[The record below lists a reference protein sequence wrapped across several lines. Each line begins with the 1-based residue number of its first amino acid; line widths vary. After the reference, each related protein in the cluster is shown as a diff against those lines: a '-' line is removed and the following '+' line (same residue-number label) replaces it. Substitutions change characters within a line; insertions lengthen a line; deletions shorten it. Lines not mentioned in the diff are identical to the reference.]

1 MAKVKLVRFELAAM
15 LADSKKLVD
24 FLQRTG
30 AVNIENVKEEQFT
43 KLDTSSVCG
52 VYERGAKKAEKAL
65 KILDKY
71 CERKKS
77 LLQSFADYKEIDYNE
92 FKDMC
97 DRHEKIMNVCCAVC
111 ELSDEIDQIKI
122 DKVKKQTLIDYYT
135 PWENLDIPMSS
146 SRTQR
151 TRIFIGSFPSEFSAE
166 QIKAL
171 AAEKAPEI
179 EDFELT
185 VVSSSKTL
193 TCVAAICCEKDSEE
207 LLSVLKS
214 IGFTKPEN
222 PAKKLPKAVIAQ
234 CKEEMAQLDEDI
246 KSYTE
251 MLKKCGEK
259 YDEIRFLYDYYIMR
273 KERYEAISKS
283 GMTQRIIYIKGYVPE
298 KKSEELKFE
307 IEKRFT
313 SQIDFYEPDYENEDV
328 PVLIENGSFASGVEK
343 ISNEYSP
350 PSNNDVDPNP
360 IMAFFYYML
369 FGLMLSDAGYGLL
382 MVITALVGKYKLK
395 VVGAKK
401 KTVNFIFYNGLATMF
416 WGIMF
421 GTFFGDLIPTIMK
434 NVFHVENPPDLALWF
449 NPQKDSMKLLLFAFL
464 FGIIH
469 LYAGLAIRF
478 YNLCRHHNVIG
489 AVCDVIPVYV
499 FVTGFAIIG
508 KGFISEN
515 SAKVAEA
522 GKWLMIAGAVLIVLT
537 AGRSAKNIVGKLGGG
552 FYGLYNTT
560 TGYMSDIL
568 SYSRLLALN
577 LVTGVIGQVVNLL
590 ASMFGNIIVFIIIFL
605 IGHTINLAIN
615 LIGTYVHT
623 SRLQYV
629 EFFSKFYEGGGRCF
643 TPFAIN
649 TKYFKFKEETINE

>member
-15 LADSKKLVD
+15 LTDSKKLVD
-24 FLQRTG
+24 YLQRTG
-30 AVNIENVKEEQFT
+30 AANIENVEDEQFT
-43 KLDTSSVCG
+43 KLDTTSVAAT
-52 VYERGAKKAEKAL
+52 YERGAKKAERAL

-77 LLQSFADYKEIDYNE
+77 FLQSFADYKEIDYNE

-97 DRHEKIMNVCCAVC
+97 DRHEKIMSVCSAVC
-111 ELSDEIDQIKI
+111 EINDEIEQIKV
-122 DKVKKQTLIDYYT
+122 DKVKKQTVIDYYT
-135 PWENLDIPMSS
+135 PWESLDIPMSS

-151 TRIFIGSFPSEFSAE
+151 TRILIGSISSELSAE
-166 QIKAL
+166 QIKLLVAQC
-171 AAEKAPEI
+171 APEI
-179 EDFELT
+179 DDYELS
-185 VVSSSKTL
+185 VVSSDKML
-193 TCVAAICCEKDSEE
+193 TCIVAICCEKDSEE
-207 LLSVLKS
+207 LLAALKS
-214 IGFTKPEN
+214 VGFTKPES
-222 PAKKLPKAVIAQ
+222 PAKRLPKAVISQ
-234 CKEEMAQLDEDI
+234 CKEDIVHFDEEI
-246 KSYTE
+246 ESYTE
-251 MLKKCGEK
+251 MLKRCGEK
-259 YDEIRFLYDYYIMR
+259 YDEIRFLYDYYMIR
-273 KERYEAISKS
+273 KQRYEAVSQS
-283 GMTQRIIYIKGYVPE
+283 GMTQRIIYFKGYVPE

-307 IEKRFT
+307 IEKRFCAV
-313 SQIDFYEPDYENEDV
+313 IEFYEPDYENEDV
-328 PVLIENGSFASGVEK
+328 PVLISNGSFASGVEK

-350 PSNNDVDPNP
+350 PSNKDVDPNP
-360 IMAFFYYML
+360 VMAFFYYML

-382 MVITALVGKYKLK
+382 MVITALVAKYKLK
-395 VVGAKK
+395 VIGAKK
-401 KTVNFIFYNGLATMF
+401 KTVSFIFYNGLATIF

-421 GTFFGDLIPTIMK
+421 GTFFGDLIPTIMT

-449 NPQKDSMKLLLFAFL
+449 NPQQDSMKLLLFSFL

-478 YNLCRHHNVIG
+478 YNLCRQHNVIG
-489 AVCDVIPVYV
+489 AICDVIPVYV

-508 KGFISEN
+508 KGFLSEN
-515 SAKVAEA
+515 SAALAEA
-522 GKWLMIAGAVLIVLT
+522 GKWLMIVGAVLIVLT
-537 AGRSAKNIVGKLGGG
+537 AGRSAKNIAGKLGGG

-590 ASMFGNIIVFIIIFL
+590 AAMFGNVIVFVLIFL
-605 IGHTINLAIN
+605 LGHTINLAIN

-643 TPFAIN
+643 TPFAVN